1 MQYLLLAVLLLITGD
16 DTVNA
21 KSTPSMSCE
30 SIQEIAATVLEYP
43 GLTSREKDQII
54 GRLYGRH
61 LAGCGEFVEDANVDE
76 GTG

>member
-1 MQYLLLAVLLLITGD
+1 MQYLLLAVLLLLTGED
-16 DTVNA
+16 KVNA
-21 KSTPSMSCE
+21 KSSPSMSCE
-30 SIQEIAATVLEYP
+30 SVREVAATVLDYP

-61 LAGCGEFVEDANVDE
+61 LSGCRGFAEDANVDE